1 MKTREIKII
10 FALDF
15 LLDATATAKHKPFAP
30 WWKFRDEI
38 RARK

>member
-30 WWKFRDEI
+30 WKFRDEI